1 MKSVDGGSHLLGG
14 EVTDQHGGGGGRG
27 GVAAGC
33 EGPLWIRVRDL
44 SENSCLASVATD
56 GYI

>member
-1 MKSVDGGSHLLGG
+1 MEW
-14 EVTDQHGGGGGRG
+14 EVTDKHRG
-27 GVAAGC
+27 GTL

>member
-1 MKSVDGGSHLLGG
+1 MKSVDGGSHLLEW
-14 EVTDQHGGGGGRG
+14 EVTDQHGGGGKL
-27 GVAAGC
+27 